1 MQSQDL
7 RKKLMEKTRQ
17 KISTEYGSRE
27 HHIIKAV
34 NLIED
39 LDETFNTLV
48 EQIREWYAIH
58 FPELNYFIKDHDQ
71 FLELMKLGERKNFS
85 KQKIEKITH
94 DPMLAEKIMQ
104 KSQNSMGASISPNDF
119 KIILA
124 LGETAIMLKK
134 QRKEL
139 EKYISQEISALSPN
153 FAKIAEPL
161 IAAKML
167 SIAGSYQRL
176 AFFPS
181 SSIQL
186 IGAKTAMFNHLS
198 HGAKTPKHGILF
210 GHSMVRG
217 AKKQDKGKVARS
229 LAGKLSI
236 ALKQDFFGKKDI
248 SKDLSKQLNER
259 LEQIKKD

>member
-17 KISTEYGSRE
+17 KISSEYGARE
-27 HHIIKAV
+27 YHIIKAV

-39 LDETFNTLV
+39 IDESFNTLV

-85 KQKIEKITH
+85 KQKIEKITK
-94 DPMLAEKIMQ
+94 DSVIAEKIMQ
-104 KSQNSMGASISPNDF
+104 KASNSMGASIAANDF
-119 KIILA
+119 KIILS
-124 LGETAIMLKK
+124 LGETASILKK

-153 FAKIAEPL
+153 FAKLAEPL

-167 SIAGSYQRL
+167 SIAGNYKRL

-198 HGAKTPKHGILF
+198 KGAKTPKHGILF
-210 GHSMVRG
+210 GHALVRG
-217 AKKQDKGKVARS
+217 VKKQDKGKVARS

-248 SKDLSKQLNER
+248 TKELSKQLNQR
-259 LEQIKKD
+259 MEQIKKD